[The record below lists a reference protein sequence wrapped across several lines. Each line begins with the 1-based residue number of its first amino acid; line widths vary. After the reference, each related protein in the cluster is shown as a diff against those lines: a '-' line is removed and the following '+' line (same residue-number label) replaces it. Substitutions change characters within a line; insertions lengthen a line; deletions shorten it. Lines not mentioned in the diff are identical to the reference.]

1 MSALFTQTELLR
13 SLVIFFLLGSIA
25 GLLMGVLML
34 WRPTWFAR
42 ISKMANSWV
51 STRQMA
57 RPLGKAVNI
66 DHWVYRYSLVSGGLL
81 VAGAIYIVVMFVFK
95 LTRTQLL
102 TTLAKLNLLQ
112 PAWNEPVLDTLVFI
126 FIAGAILALFV
137 GLFLI
142 FRPSMLRD
150 MELGANEQ
158 VPMRTSLKPMEIQY
172 NQLDGMVS
180 RHVKLVGVVLIGAS
194 LYVLVMLIF
203 WLAK

>member
-1 MSALFTQTELLR
+1 
-13 SLVIFFLLGSIA
+13 
-25 GLLMGVLML
+25 
-34 WRPTWFAR
+34 
-42 ISKMANSWV
+42 
-51 STRQMA
+51 
-57 RPLGKAVNI
+57 
-66 DHWVYRYSLVSGGLL
+66 
-81 VAGAIYIVVMFVFK
+81 
-95 LTRTQLL
+95 LL